1 MFKRYIDF
9 GFFTNPAG
17 GYFKWLAKKSY
28 YQIKNWGKHLRISY
42 KCMVSNSH
50 FGNYNWLG
58 RYSSVA
64 NCTLGD
70 FTYCAAHCAINNAV
84 IGKFCSIGP
93 NVKIAPGKHPT
104 SKYVSTHPSTFNDQP
119 NFVKNFVSGNN
130 YKSSAEVKI
139 GNDVWIGANCVI
151 VDGVTIG
158 DGVIVAANSVV
169 SKHVNAYEIVGGNPA
184 KFIRKRFNDDEIEAL
199 LKIKWW
205 DKDEDWIQS
214 NITKF
219 WSVGEFVNFQKQ
231 FED

>member
-9 GFFTNPAG
+9 GFFTNPVG

-28 YQIKNWGKHLRISY
+28 YQLKNWGKHLRVSY
-42 KCMVSNSH
+42 KCMVISSH
-50 FGNYNWLG
+50 FGKYNWLG
-58 RYSSVA
+58 EYSFIV

-70 FTYCAAHCAINNAV
+70 FTYCAGHCVINNAV

-104 SKYVSTHPSTFNDQP
+104 SKYVSTHPSTFNNQP
-119 NFVKNFVSGNN
+119 NFVKSFVSGNN

-169 SKHVNAYEIVGGNPA
+169 SKHVSAYEIVGGNPA
-184 KFIRKRFNDDEIEAL
+184 KFIRKRFNDDEIDAL
-199 LKIKWW
+199 LNIKWW
-205 DKDEDWIQS
+205 DKDEDWIQC
-214 NITKF
+214 NIARF
-219 WSVGEFVNFQKQ
+219 WSVGDFINFQKQ
-231 FED
+231 F